1 MATSRVE
8 RRTSSTGNI
17 SGYLE
22 DFLDFSVRV
31 DGGPSMSSGKILVE
45 KPRWKNLG
53 GKISVENSRRKN
65 LGGKISGGRG
75 EITVEKSRQPNLDG

>member
-1 MATSRVE
+1 ME

-22 DFLDFSVRV
+22 DFLDFSVCV

-65 LGGKISGGRG
+65 LGGKISGGEG
-75 EITVEKSRQPNLDG
+75 GNHGGKISPAKSRWINLG